1 MPSYATE
8 SGVPLTFCVMD
19 MASVDALSQC
29 NKACNDLVGEVLHAV
44 ASSSEEGVV
53 LVMHVDEDGEE
64 IQTLEI
70 TKEALKLRQQ
80 HAITVAFDNEC
91 SAKGHA
97 HICVS
102 IHLYTSARRNMPT
115 SL

>member
-8 SGVPLTFCVMD
+8 SGVPLTFFVMD

-53 LVMHVDEDGEE
+53 LVMHVDENGEE
-64 IQTLEI
+64 IT
-70 TKEALKLRQQ
+70 TCAVSKEDLKLGEQK
-80 HAITVAFDNEC
+80 AFTC
-91 SAKGHA
+91 AKK
-97 HICVS
+97 
-102 IHLYTSARRNMPT
+102 LMKF
-115 SL
+115 

>member
-1 MPSYATE
+1 MPLNARTAV
-8 SGVPLTFCVMD
+8 GLHNFHVMD
-19 MASVDALSQC
+19 MASVNALSTC
-29 NKACNDLVGEVLHAV
+29 NKACYDLIAEVLHAV
-44 ASSSEEGVV
+44 ASSSEQGVV

-64 IQTLEI
+64 IT
-70 TKEALKLRQQ
+70 TCAVSKEDLKLRERQ
-80 HAITVAFDNEC
+80 AISFAFDNMC

>member
-1 MPSYATE
+1 
-8 SGVPLTFCVMD
+8 MD

-64 IQTLEI
+64 IT
-70 TKEALKLRQQ
+70 TCAVSKEDLKLGEQK
-80 HAITVAFDNEC
+80 AFTC
-91 SAKGHA
+91 AKK
-97 HICVS
+97 
-102 IHLYTSARRNMPT
+102 LMKF
-115 SL
+115 